1 MPESVHDGFFLLSR
15 ASRNPVL
22 PGSGIIVHPFLDA
35 DLILDMT
42 DIKTGNLKT
51 ILLHDV
57 VLNLRICRR
66 PGSSL
71 NLRDIQINVDISV
84 DFFPT

>member
-22 PGSGIIVHPFLDA
+22 PGSGIIVHPFFYA
-35 DLILDMT
+35 DLILNLT